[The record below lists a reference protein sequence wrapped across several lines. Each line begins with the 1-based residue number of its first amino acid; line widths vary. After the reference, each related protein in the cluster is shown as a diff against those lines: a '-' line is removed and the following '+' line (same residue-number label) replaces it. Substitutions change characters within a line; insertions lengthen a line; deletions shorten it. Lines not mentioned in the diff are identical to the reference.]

1 MIELLIINSFLCVGV
16 QGATKEN
23 KILSFIPK
31 LFNWFDD
38 NFSNTHW
45 FIDNKIKNENNVL
58 ICFFWLIVGI
68 CFFVFSLFEDVIRKP
83 LYACL
88 QCMASIWG
96 AAFVYFNQSYL
107 GFDFWSIQT
116 IGWIFALSGL
126 NWIVGEIMTKVVNSR
141 MVDEMEIEG
150 AL

>member
-1 MIELLIINSFLCVGV
+1 
-16 QGATKEN
+16 
-23 KILSFIPK
+23 
-31 LFNWFDD
+31 
-38 NFSNTHW
+38 
-45 FIDNKIKNENNVL
+45 
-58 ICFFWLIVGI
+58 
-68 CFFVFSLFEDVIRKP
+68 
-83 LYACL
+83 
-88 QCMASIWG
+88 MASIWG